1 VSRRLSILATVI
13 LLLFVVVAAQSANL
27 QFFRASAL
35 NTSPI
40 NPRNEVSS
48 TTVARGRIYAAD
60 GSILA
65 ESTQTAQGR
74 NVFQRIYPYGALTS
88 GVVGFSSPTYGNW
101 ALEDE
106 YNQYLTP
113 HAQPAQSFAQ
123 VLAPT
128 TAADSITLT
137 IYPSLQRVA
146 QRALA
151 GRDGAAVVIDPQNGD
166 ILAMYSNPNFDPAP
180 LTSPDYKV
188 ALAAWTKDNK
198 RNAHGFTP
206 LGELAIQQ
214 TFPPGSTFKIV
225 TTSAVVVS
233 NPGLLTKVYPN
244 LTQTP
249 LPNTK
254 LKLHNY
260 HFESCGGTIAEM
272 LPPSCDTGFA
282 LVGLD
287 VGATALSNAA
297 DSYGYDEIPPI
308 DLPSDLGGA
317 VPSNFPPASAF
328 TYNLPQLA
336 YSAIGQE
343 NVRTTALQNALVAA
357 AVAEGG
363 KMMTPHFM
371 NFVSGPDGTIVKR
384 YKPHVWKTPLTPDEA
399 SQIAALMRSVVT
411 SSLGTAYG
419 VFPAA
424 DEVSA
429 KTGTAEVGTASNNT
443 DDWMI
448 AFAPA
453 SEPTVA
459 VAVVLPFQAPEKTG
473 AVAAGPVISCV
484 LQGALAV
491 QHGEPA
497 SGTSTTCPN

>member
-1 VSRRLSILATVI
+1 MAIGRW
-13 LLLFVVVAAQSANL
+13 
-27 QFFRASAL
+27 
-35 NTSPI
+35 
-40 NPRNEVSS
+40 NPS
-48 TTVARGRIYAAD
+48 TT
-60 GSILA
+60 
-65 ESTQTAQGR
+65 ST
-74 NVFQRIYPYGALTS
+74 
-88 GVVGFSSPTYGNW
+88 
-101 ALEDE
+101 
-106 YNQYLTP
+106 LTP
-113 HAQPAQSFAQ
+113 HAQPPQSFAQ

-128 TAADSITLT
+128 SAADSVTLT
-137 IYPSLQRVA
+137 IYPALQRVA

-151 GRDGAAVVIDPQNGD
+151 GRDGAAVVLDPQNGD
-166 ILAMYSNPNFDPAP
+166 ILAMYSNPTYDPAP
-180 LTSPDYKV
+180 LTSSDYHV

-198 RNAHGFTP
+198 RNVHGFTP

-308 DLPSDLGGA
+308 DLPIDLGGA

-357 AVAEGG
+357 AVADDG
-363 KMMTPHFM
+363 KMMTPPLHELCERPRRHHRQALQSQG
-371 NFVSGPDGTIVKR
+371 VEDAPDARRGLADCSPHAQCGHVKSR
-384 YKPHVWKTPLTPDEA
+384 YRVRRFPSRRRRVGENWYPP
-399 SQIAALMRSVVT
+399 RSVRRPT
-411 SSLGTAYG
+411 T
-419 VFPAA
+419 PT
-424 DEVSA
+424 
-429 KTGTAEVGTASNNT
+429 TG
-443 DDWMI
+443 
-448 AFAPA
+448 
-453 SEPTVA
+453 
-459 VAVVLPFQAPEKTG
+459 
-473 AVAAGPVISCV
+473 
-484 LQGALAV
+484 
-491 QHGEPA
+491 
-497 SGTSTTCPN
+497 